1 MKKFQLLALLFIT
14 GITFGQ
20 QLPQFSQF
28 HRNQAM
34 VNPGATGAYDFLDI
48 TAGGRYQWLG
58 FNNDVQGNVAPRTSY
73 FNVANVLKFKK
84 VRYNPAARFS
94 SGPIQKPEVG
104 TGKLKHAV
112 GLQVIADEYGAFRN
126 LAFSGTYA
134 IHVPMNDKINLSLG
148 ARIGMSNHSFLTE
161 KATLL
166 STMTGGM
173 VDNSYDNFVANGF
186 SRMFMDVSSG
196 LYLYSEKFF
205 VGVSANQLTQD
216 FVSFGS
222 GTTNFNPVMHFDLTA
237 GMYFNL
243 NENLTLMPAVVAK
256 YMAPAPPALQLNM
269 QMEYKKWLWFG
280 VGYRHTDAIIAMVG
294 GNISDRFKLGYSF
307 DYSTSRFN
315 SFTSGGHEIVLGFM
329 IR

>member
-1 MKKFQLLALLFIT
+1 MKNFKLFTLLLFT
-14 GITFGQ
+14 GVAFGQ

-28 HRNQAM
+28 HRNQTM
-34 VNPGATGAYDFLDI
+34 VNPGATGAYDFLDV

-73 FNVANVLKFKK
+73 LNVANVLKFNK
-84 VRYNPAARFS
+84 VRYNPAARVS
-94 SGPIQKPEVG
+94 SGPIRKPQVS

-134 IHVPMNDKINLSLG
+134 IHVPMNDKVNLSLG
-148 ARIGMSNHSFLTE
+148 ARIGMSNHTFLND
-161 KATLL
+161 KAQLL

-173 VDNSYDNFVANGF
+173 ADASYDNFVANGF

-205 VGVSANQLTQD
+205 VGLSANQLTQD

-222 GTTNFNPVMHFDLTA
+222 GTTNFNPVMHFDVTA
-237 GMYFNL
+237 GMYFDL
-243 NENLTLMPAVVAK
+243 NENLTIMPSILAK
-256 YMAPAPPALQLNM
+256 YMTPAPPALQLNM
-269 QMEYKKWLWFG
+269 QMEFKEWLWFG
-280 VGYRHTDAIIAMVG
+280 FGYRHSDAIIAMVG
-294 GNISDRFKLGYSF
+294 GNLSERFKLGYSF
-307 DYSTSRFN
+307 DYSVSRFN
-315 SFTSGGHEIVLGFM
+315 NFTAGGHELVLKFM